1 MNGAHRAW
9 PSVLAFLFLCI
20 NLGSVCSHCLY
31 NAATGWSRMLGS
43 NMPIL
48 VVILGVIGI
57 VVAAGNVWAFFIQ
70 RLFLGIII
78 PIIGAII
85 LIDQYFLRPD
95 RRHQFRLAAGAVH
108 RLGDRIDLRLHR
120 RKRVSGTLDRNL
132 GRGGRGHR
140 LLRARHGRPCR
151 GEGAHH
157 RVILLSNPRRAGQ
170 TASLP
175 LKADWHH
182 HESRL
187 RNL

>member
-85 LIDQYFLRPD
+85 LIDPTAGINSDWRPAP
-95 RRHQFRLAAGAVH
+95 FIAWAIGSICAFIVENGFPGLSTAISAAVVAGIAYYALAMVGLAGE
-108 RLGDRIDLRLHR
+108 
-120 RKRVSGTLDRNL
+120 
-132 GRGGRGHR
+132 
-140 LLRARHGRPCR
+140 RAPT
-151 GEGAHH
+151 
-157 RVILLSNPRRAGQ
+157 
-170 TASLP
+170 TA
-175 LKADWHH
+175 
-182 HESRL
+182 
-187 RNL
+187 